1 MSGELR
7 LLILEDRP
15 ADAELVMH
23 ELRHAGIQFVA
34 KRVATEADFLAQL
47 RDSPPDFILAD
58 YSLPTYD
65 RLSALATAR
74 KECPEIPFIFVSG
87 SMGEETAIEALHLG
101 ATDYVLKQRLT
112 RLGPAVHRALREVE
126 EQARRRRAEQ
136 ALRASEQNYRE
147 IFNATSDAIM
157 VHDAATG
164 AILDVNQTTLNMFGY
179 SREELLSLAGEDF
192 RAGEPFSHQEAVR
205 RIRQAFAEGPQVFE
219 WHSRK
224 KNGELFWTEVALR
237 GTRIGVK
244 ERVLAVV
251 RDVSERKQTDEAL
264 RVSEGRFRSV
274 WEHSLD
280 GMRLTDRAGHIL
292 AVNEAFCGLVKLPC
306 EKLIGQLFPVA
317 YEGHGAHEDIEAYQR
332 RFETGTFEPR
342 LIAHLRLWNS
352 EELDVE
358 ISSSF
363 VQSGLQSKALLSL
376 FRDIGERKRAE
387 VRVAAFSHLGHQLS
401 AVVSAREAGEI
412 IVRAADQLLG
422 WDACSFALYS
432 AAENAIHRVL
442 SQDTVDGRRIE
453 NIPPDDDA
461 PPSPFIRRVI
471 EEGGQL
477 ILKENPDEMLPG
489 SVAFGNTTRPSASI
503 LFVPARAGVEVVA
516 VLSIHSYTP
525 KAYDERGLETLQMLA
540 DHCAGALKRI
550 RAQEALSTSEAN
562 YRSLVECSPEAIL
575 LHRDEKFVYANPASL
590 KLLGAAMPQQILG
603 RHVSDIV
610 PPENRD
616 LIHRRVRQAAEGVA
630 APPLEQKILRL
641 DGTTLDVEAT
651 SIPFTYEGKPAAQ
664 TIMRDITGRKQLEQ
678 QLRQSQK
685 MDAIGQLAGGVA
697 HDFNNML
704 AVIRGNAELVLMDVD
719 QHTPATNECLKQI
732 MAASERAA
740 NLTRQLLVF
749 SRKQVMQSQPLV
761 LNKVIAE
768 LTKML
773 KRIIGEHIDLECR
786 YADPLPFVQ
795 ADAGML
801 EQVLL
806 NLAINARDAMPR
818 GGHLLIATDTAS
830 FDTAYARNH
839 PGSGA
844 GEYVRLT
851 VTDTGTGIVPKHLPR
866 IFEPFFTTKEV
877 GKGTGLGLA
886 TVYGIVRQHQ
896 GWIEVSSQP
905 GAGATFKIFLPVIPA
920 PAEAA
925 TASKAET
932 QVPGGA
938 ETILLVEDEYAVR
951 AVTRRV
957 LESQGYRIY
966 EATTVREALEVWRS
980 HAEEIELL
988 LTDIVMPQGLT
999 GRELAEQL
1007 RAQRPALKVI
1017 FMSGY
1022 SADVVGKDTEFFR
1035 RTRSFFLQKPCSGRT
1050 ILETV
1055 RRCLDEK

>member
-1 MSGELR
+1 L
-7 LLILEDRP
+7 
-15 ADAELVMH
+15 
-23 ELRHAGIQFVA
+23 
-34 KRVATEADFLAQL
+34 
-47 RDSPPDFILAD
+47 ILAD

-65 RLSALATAR
+65 GLSALATAR

-147 IFNATSDAIM
+147 IFNATSDAII

-164 AILDVNQTTLNMFGY
+164 AILDVNQTMLNMFGY

-237 GTRIGVK
+237 GTSIGDK

-264 RVSEGRFRSV
+264 RVSEDRFRSV
-274 WEHSLD
+274 WEHSID
-280 GMRLTDRAGHIL
+280 GMRLTDREGRIL
-292 AVNEAFCGLVKLPC
+292 AVNEAYCRLVQLPR
-306 EKLIGQLFPVA
+306 EKLIGQVFSVA
-317 YEGHGAHEDIEAYQR
+317 YEENGPDEVEAYR
-332 RFETGTFEPR
+332 RHFEAGTFEPR
-342 LIAHLRLWNS
+342 LTAHLRLWNS
-352 EELDVE
+352 EDLDVE
-358 ISSSF
+358 VSSSF
-363 VQSGLQSKALLSL
+363 VESGSQSKSLLSIL
-376 FRDIGERKRAE
+376 RDVAARKRADA
-387 VRVAAFSHLGHQLS
+387 RVAAISHLGHELS
-401 AVVSAREAGEI
+401 AARSAREAGDI
-412 IVRAADQLLG
+412 IVAAADRLLG
-422 WDACSFALYS
+422 WDACTFDLYS
-432 AAENAIHRVL
+432 RETDRLSYVLNRDTINGQRVD
-442 SQDTVDGRRIE
+442 S
-453 NIPPDDDA
+453 PPVCPEGPPA
-461 PPSPFIRRVI
+461 PHERRVI
-471 EEGGQL
+471 ETGGQL
-477 ILKENPDEMLPG
+477 ILKEGAPAMLPG
-489 SVAFGNTTRPSASI
+489 ARPFGDTARPSASMM
-503 LFVPARAGVEVVA
+503 LVPARAGVEVVA

-540 DHCAGALKRI
+540 DRCAGALKRI

-590 KLLGAAMPQQILG
+590 KLLGAAKPQQILG

-616 LIHRRVRQAAEGVA
+616 LIHRRVRQAAEGA
-630 APPLEQKILRL
+630 TAPPLEQKILRL

-786 YADPLPFVQ
+786 YADPLPFVR

-806 NLAINARDAMPR
+806 NLAVNARDAMPR

-851 VTDTGTGIVPKHLPR
+851 VTDTGTGIASEHLPR

-905 GAGATFKIFLPVIPA
+905 GAGATFKIFLPVIPS
-920 PAEAA
+920 PAVAA
-925 TASKAET
+925 AASKAET

-938 ETILLVEDEYAVR
+938 ETVLLVEDEYAVR

-999 GRELAEQL
+999 GRELAKQL

-1035 RTRSFFLQKPCSGRT
+1035 RTKSSFLQKPCSART